1 MLVPYVSD
9 KAGFDRL
16 VLKYIQLQAE
26 CVLCI
31 DSVCMQVIFLS
42 VTVTWGLGT
51 GCFTRLS
58 VFSLSFYTYN

>member
-1 MLVPYVSD
+1 MLVPYVPD

-16 VLKYIQLQAE
+16 VLKCILLQAE

-31 DSVCMQVIFLS
+31 DSACMQVIFLS

-58 VFSLSFYTYN
+58 FFSLSFHTYN

>member
-1 MLVPYVSD
+1 MLVPYVPD

-58 VFSLSFYTYN
+58 FFSLSFHTYN